1 MSGWITLHRQIKD
14 HWVYEN
20 PDYFRAWVTMLM
32 EVNYDSHKTLIK
44 SKLLNCE
51 RGESLLSHASW
62 AEKFGKGWNRFK
74 VIRFFNLLESDAMIR
89 TKNEHVTTR
98 LIVNNYNTYQ
108 DINKQEC
115 TPNDTANAH
124 QVHTKRTQLN
134 KNNNIT
140 KKRGASKKAF
150 KPPSV
155 KEVSDYC
162 ETMSYSVDP
171 NYFVSFYSA
180 NGWVQGKNKP
190 VRDWKACLRTWQYR
204 EKKDKK
210 DKPDDDLG
218 VYL

>member
-134 KNNNIT
+134 KNNNINN
-140 KKRGASKKAF
+140 KRGASKKVF

-155 KEVSDYC
+155 EEVSDYC
-162 ETMSYSVDP
+162 KSRNNSVSPD
-171 NYFVSFYSA
+171 NFVNFYSSK
-180 NGWVQGKNKP
+180 GWKVGSSAMK
-190 VRDWKACLRTWQYR
+190 DWKACVRTWESR
-204 EKKDKK
+204 ERK